1 MSPSPGR
8 VVTKWTKSKA
18 MAGLKSNPTAPSAD
32 KSASIAA
39 TKLFSSPAIQF
50 KGTGWYITDYAR
62 KGQTAQSD
70 TTGSTNSGKS
80 ESGGG
85 ESATAKPSAEAGVTQ
100 PVSKSDNKTENR
112 IESKTA
118 AASSK
123 KE

>member
-1 MSPSPGR
+1 MPLYEYRCEACQHAFEVIQKFSDGPISVCPACGQGP
-8 VVTKWTKSKA
+8 VE
-18 MAGLKSNPTAPSAD
+18 
-32 KSASIAA
+32 
-39 TKLFSSPAIQF
+39 KLFSSPAIQF

-100 PVSKSDNKTENR
+100 PESKSDNKTENR